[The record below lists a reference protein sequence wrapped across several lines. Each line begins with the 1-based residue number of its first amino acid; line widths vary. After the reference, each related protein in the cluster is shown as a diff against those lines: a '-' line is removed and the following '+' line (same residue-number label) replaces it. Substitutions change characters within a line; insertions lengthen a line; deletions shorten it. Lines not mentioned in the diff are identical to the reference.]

1 MIRPI
6 SVINNGIIIFFLQA
20 SDNDL
25 FHYIIDKESSLIS
38 PLKEVSWLWVLLMS
52 SSAVSHQEVMGGE
65 VMGGE
70 VMGGEVMG
78 GEAHRGQGWTCRR
91 GGYTQTRS
99 EKETSCSAWWGLTSG
114 RWLPPRPEAPDIS
127 RNLPAWMSWSASNTP
142 RHRHQQLCG
151 YAVDRVAGLTPTS
164 SAPTSSYSSLS
175 LS

>member
-1 MIRPI
+1 M
-6 SVINNGIIIFFLQA
+6 
-20 SDNDL
+20 
-25 FHYIIDKESSLIS
+25 
-38 PLKEVSWLWVLLMS
+38 MMT
-52 SSAVSHQEVMGGE
+52 SSAVSHQ
-65 VMGGE
+65 
-70 VMGGEVMG
+70 EVMG

-151 YAVDRVAGLTPTS
+151 YAVDRVARLTPTS
-164 SAPTSSYSSLS
+164 SAPTSSSLLQLFIIILIMDPHALALTGPAGVLNVDFFFS
-175 LS
+175 RFSCLKKKKGFKDWWSQCLHEHHTFC